1 MKSVFSR
8 RQFMRVS
15 AACWSA
21 FMYDRALR
29 DAPTPEVHVCPKSR
43 PPEKAM
49 NALRLKDLTTDS
61 WDLRLTLSCLQ
72 GIVNRSQPRLYLIH
86 DDYDEL
92 WLNWLRE
99 RGDVHEVQWLNLE
112 QIFARFL
119 PEVSEAFII
128 DPNVPATINV
138 ATMLSSLRGGLVV
151 TPRTADEYNLPA
163 GRLPDSWKTGLDF

>member
-21 FMYDRALR
+21 FMYDRALG
-29 DAPTPEVHVCPKSR
+29 DAPTQEVHVCPKSR
-43 PPEKAM
+43 PPAKVM
-49 NALRLKDLTTDS
+49 NALRLTDLTTDS

-99 RGDVHEVQWLNLE
+99 RGDVNDIRWLGIPQAFE
-112 QIFARFL
+112 HFL
-119 PEVSEAFII
+119 PEVHQAFVV
-128 DPNVPATINV
+128 DPEVP
-138 ATMLSSLRGGLVV
+138 
-151 TPRTADEYNLPA
+151 
-163 GRLPDSWKTGLDF
+163 